1 MEFDTGDGRP
11 GKAPRFLTWTYYR
24 QKILGLAG
32 LTTGVAIALGCG
44 ALIYGEYAQAER
56 RAVRELETT
65 AQLVATHS
73 RAAIMF
79 DDPPTGFETLA
90 ALRAVEEIQS
100 ACLFDPSGEPFACY
114 VSAGESKPVSSQ
126 MVRTA

>member
-1 MEFDTGDGRP
+1 MDILPAENP
-11 GKAPRFLTWTYYR
+11 GACR
-24 QKILGLAG
+24 A